1 MKATPIVC
9 GKLYSVEF
17 QGMCV
22 AVPAPNAWA
31 ALVIFTGGL

>member
-17 QGMCV
+17 QGMRV
-22 AVPAPNAWA
+22 TVPAQNAAA
-31 ALVIFTGGL
+31 ALAIFTGAL